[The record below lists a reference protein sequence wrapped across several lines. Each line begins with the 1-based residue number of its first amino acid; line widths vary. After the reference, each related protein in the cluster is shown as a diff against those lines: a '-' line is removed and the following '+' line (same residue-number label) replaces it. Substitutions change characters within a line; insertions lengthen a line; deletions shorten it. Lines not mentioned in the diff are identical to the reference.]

1 MNQLAQKIAHYCV
14 VFDFISADDFEW
26 CAYGIEKRITAFI
39 TGFTLTLIGIV
50 LFGIKR
56 TFSFV
61 FPFHFLRKRSSGYH
75 APTYISCFFSSI
87 LLEIFCISI
96 SSIIHPCF
104 CFLILIFSDA
114 TIWLFS
120 PCNNIYIHLTNDE
133 SSILQGMS
141 RIRLTL
147 VNILCV
153 IFFFLSI
160 ELFCNIVVAIFA
172 DACLLIIPKIKK
184 GCST

>member
-1 MNQLAQKIAHYCV
+1 MNQLAQKIAHYCI

-26 CAYGIEKRITAFI
+26 CTYGIEKRITSFI
-39 TGFTLTLIGIV
+39 TGFILTLIGII

-61 FPFHFLRKRSSGYH
+61 LPFRFLRKRTSGYH

-96 SSIIHPCF
+96 SSTIHPYF
-104 CFLILIFSDA
+104 YFLILIFSNT

-120 PCNNIYIHLTNDE
+120 PCNNIYIHLTTAE
-133 SSILQGMS
+133 SSVLKRMS
-141 RIRLTL
+141 RIRLVL
-147 VNILCV
+147 VNILC
-153 IFFFLSI
+153 FFFFFFSI
-160 ELFCNIVVAIFA
+160 ELFCNIVIAMFA

-184 GCST
+184 GRST